1 VVGVTAAVPLD
12 VAGAVVDGGAYEVDG
27 GDVPAGGCA
36 GCVVPAP
43 GAASGAGA
51 GACGAGS
58 GEGAEAVASRG
69 AAAVAADDHATAQ
82 HAVRTAHRRARSTRD
97 PGAVERT
104 ALARPGHGAFGSKR
118 FILLELRV
126 HCAT

>member
-1 VVGVTAAVPLD
+1 MVGMTAAAPL
-12 VAGAVVDGGAYEVDG
+12 GAVGAVLDGAMYEVEGDG
-27 GDVPAGGCA
+27 VPAGGCA
-36 GCVVPAP
+36 GCAPPAP
-43 GAASGAGA
+43 GAASGVGA

-58 GEGAEAVASRG
+58 GAG
-69 AAAVAADDHATAQ
+69 AAAVPNIGAAALAAADQATAQ
-82 HAVRTAHRRARSTRD
+82 HAARSPHTTARSARD

-104 ALARPGHGAFGSKR
+104 ALARPGRGAFGSKR